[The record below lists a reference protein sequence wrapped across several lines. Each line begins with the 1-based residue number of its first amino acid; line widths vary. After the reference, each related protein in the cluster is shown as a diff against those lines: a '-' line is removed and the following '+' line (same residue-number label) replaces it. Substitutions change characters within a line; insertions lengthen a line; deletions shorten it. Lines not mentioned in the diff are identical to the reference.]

1 MFLAA
6 CDNVS
11 WGGADVTIVPPP
23 PKASEAPEPGV
34 EPGSERLPEGPILYH
49 VQVID
54 GGAGITPVAELAG
67 DTLAPLRAAVND
79 MAYAEAF
86 VSANLR
92 QGSEFVLFHHGV
104 RAGTFITQSASVDES
119 ACRPTAHGTG
129 ILELGEAGG
138 GVNEFLAIARVQAPQ
153 IARRTPPDLS
163 ATNTMRLLADNYA
176 DRIIV
181 SRGVSRPNDWNRA
194 RARIQPFAVPN
205 ARDPGFTATYMVGD
219 TLGPGLDDVGHA
231 VFMVAMPGRLS
242 FDTVFVQLRNYA
254 VDGKA
259 APEMVDYL
267 DWNRDE
273 MPDLLLRVF
282 GTNETWYEA
291 VSRDADG
298 VWRTV
303 FADRCEQPEPVA
315 PDSVPEQPAAADTT
329 TATPPA
335 AASAV
340 PPDTGSTTAITRPPA

>member
-11 WGGADVTIVPPP
+11 WGGADVTVVPPP
-23 PKASEAPEPGV
+23 PKASAAPEPGV
-34 EPGSERLPEGPILYH
+34 EPGAERLPEGPILYH
-49 VQVID
+49 VRVTD
-54 GGAGITPVAELAG
+54 GNAGITPVAEISG
-67 DTLAPLRAAVND
+67 DTLVALHAAVND
-79 MAYAEAF
+79 IAYAEAL
-86 VSANLR
+86 VSSNLR

-104 RAGTFITQSASVDES
+104 RAGTFITQSASVDET
-119 ACRPTAHGTG
+119 ACRPTARGTG
-129 ILELGEAGG
+129 ILELSEAATGIA
-138 GVNEFLAIARVQAPQ
+138 EFLAIARVQAPQ
-153 IARRTPPDLS
+153 IARRTPPELA

-205 ARDPGFTATYMVGD
+205 VQDPGFTATYLVGD

-242 FDTVFVQLRNYA
+242 FDTVFVRLRNYA

-259 APEMVDYL
+259 APELVDYL

-273 MPDLLLRVF
+273 APDLLLRVF
-282 GTNETWYEA
+282 GTSDVWYEA

-298 VWRTV
+298 TWRTV
-303 FADRCEQPEPVA
+303 FADRCERPEPA
-315 PDSVPEQPAAADTT
+315 DPDSVPDLPAADTT
-329 TATPPA
+329 TAASQATTP
-335 AASAV
+335 
-340 PPDTGSTTAITRPPA
+340 PPDTSGAVSSGS